1 MIFDFNSP
9 VSSWMDFCDCFA
21 LSLGW
26 NPEPRTDPQKRDARL
41 RDDGGERVRDIAFP
55 PLTLHHGQ
63 IPKNATLDFEM
74 TVVSACRP
82 IMKATLEDSES
93 NVTPKEVPPN
103 LT

>member
-1 MIFDFNSP
+1 
-9 VSSWMDFCDCFA
+9 
-21 LSLGW
+21 
-26 NPEPRTDPQKRDARL
+26 
-41 RDDGGERVRDIAFP
+41 
-55 PLTLHHGQ
+55 
-63 IPKNATLDFEM
+63 M